1 MASASGSKEYKL
13 AVKIAGSISSS
24 FNSAIG
30 DAGNKL
36 TELGNIAQKAA
47 AVAAAAWG
55 ALKVGEFVS
64 NAVDT
69 YKSFD
74 QSMANT
80 AATAGATAEEYAAMR
95 QAALAMGRATSKTAA
110 ESADALGYMALAGWS
125 VEDSIASLEP
135 ILRLS
140 EATQMDLARCSDL
153 VTDSMSA
160 AGLAVS
166 DLSMYLDVAAQANN
180 KSNQTAEQLMEAYI
194 GVGGTLKGLNVPI
207 QESAAALGVM
217 ANRGIKGGEAGNAL
231 NAVLVNLT
239 TGTGQAGKMME
250 KLGISAFDSSG
261 KFIGLQETIQKVYG
275 ATKDMTDAERNAAL
289 AAIGGKQHADALNAL
304 MAGLTTTTADG
315 VTEWN
320 ALADSLYN
328 SKGAMAAM
336 AATVTDTWE
345 GAKAKL
351 DSAIE
356 DLQINL
362 VDTFAPYA
370 KDAINAVA
378 EAIPNITAAVTPVV
392 QGFMDYALPRIQSFV
407 SGAIQCFNDI
417 QPTLEAIGTTAME
430 IFGFIGTTV
439 RGAMTAIGQTFSEHQ
454 DILNTVGR
462 IGQQAGQIIMDAFE
476 AAKPVLTF
484 IGETALPAIVDA
496 ALSVIGFGADMISTI
511 LEFKEIVIVAAAAFA
526 AFKAGM
532 ALQSVIQG
540 FRQAKVDLLVF
551 TATTEGADLAQKAL
565 NGTMTVWQTIVGVL
579 TGKIKLTQLAVAA
592 WTKAQTALQAV
603 IAANPIAIAVA
614 AIAALIAIVV
624 VLYNKCEWFRNGVN
638 SIIEAVKGY
647 FQGFLEKA
655 QQVFNAIWP
664 IVRDIGAKIGAI
676 AQSVW
681 YAVSGVA
688 TAVIGFFQSYIM
700 PGIQAAMDLIC
711 GIFSAAWSVIQA
723 IWSVVSPWF
732 AAIWSAIKAVFSVA
746 GSVLGGFF
754 QLAWGNIKGIWDTA
768 KAYFQAVFDTIT
780 GIFTVIGAVFRGD
793 FSGAWEA
800 VKSVFSSW
808 GNYFQTLWDNI
819 RGGVTR
825 LLQVLDNLTGGAIS
839 NILGFFSGLWDNIK
853 GIWSKAASWF
863 QTTVITPLVNF
874 FSPIIETISGI
885 FRGCWI
891 IIQAIWK
898 AVSMWFQS
906 NVITPLVTLFSTIV
920 STVSGF
926 FSSLWTAIQNI
937 WNAVSGWFQA
947 TVITPTI
954 GFFSAI
960 PGAIGG
966 FFSALWANIQAIWAA
981 VSGWFQTTV
990 ITPLV
995 NFFAPIVES
1004 IGGFFSTLWTNI
1016 QTVWQAA
1023 GTWFMDNVATPI
1035 NNAFQAVSDFVRGIF
1050 NGLLGFVENLING
1063 VVGGINKFI
1072 GGFSGV
1078 VEKAASFI
1086 GVDWGGISELPTVS
1100 LPRMAKGG
1108 IVDNPTI
1115 LEAGEA
1121 GTEAIVP
1128 LSQLWSQ
1135 MQGMFDNSI
1144 GSLSDQ
1150 IASLAE
1156 RLDAAEIGSNAMPL
1170 SDLLGKFAD
1179 PDDGSDDD
1187 DEPPITIYYQPE
1199 YHFDGGA
1206 PDKEEMVK
1214 AGRISQDEFDQHMA
1228 QYLKGRRRKDL

>member
-261 KFIGLQETIQKVYG
+261 KFIGLRETIQKVYG

-407 SGAIQCFNDI
+407 SSAIQCFNDI
-417 QPTLEAIGTTAME
+417 QPTLEAIGTTATE

-454 DILNTVGR
+454 DILDTVGR

-540 FRQAKVDLLVF
+540 FRQAKVDLLVLS
-551 TATTEGADLAQKAL
+551 ATTGEANLAQVAL
-565 NGTMTVWQTIVGVL
+565 NGTMTAWQTIVGLL
-579 TGKIKLTQLAVAA
+579 TRKITIAQLATAA
-592 WTKAQTALQAV
+592 WTKIRVGLNAAL
-603 IAANPIAIAVA
+603 AANPIGIAVA

-638 SIIEAVKGY
+638 AIVEAIKGY

-655 QQVFNAIWP
+655 KQV
-664 IVRDIGAKIGAI
+664 
-676 AQSVW
+676 
-681 YAVSGVA
+681 
-688 TAVIGFFQSYIM
+688 
-700 PGIQAAMDLIC
+700 
-711 GIFSAAWSVIQA
+711 FSAAWSAIQSV
-723 IWSVVSPWF
+723 WSAVSPWF
-732 AAIWSAIKAVFSVA
+732 SAIWDGIKAVFSVA
-746 GSVLGGFF
+746 EAVLGGFF

-780 GIFTVIGAVFRGD
+780 GIFSAIGAVFRGD

-1179 PDDGSDDD
+1179 PDDGSDDGD
-1187 DEPPITIYYQPE
+1187 GPPITIYYQPE

-1206 PDKEEMVK
+1206 PNKEEMVK